1 MRRKGLPACCI
12 KSQAT
17 IEKKEP
23 AVKENKTVRL
33 QLSKYREKTTKKRST
48 KRHRALTLLYIL
60 HTDTAV
66 NEKAGFG
73 HRNRLKLSKVARVDK
88 KRKSERRQRTPSRLL

>member
-1 MRRKGLPACCI
+1 MRRKGLPGCCI

-17 IEKKEP
+17 IEKKEQ

-33 QLSKYREKTTKKRST
+33 QLSKCREKTTKKRST

-66 NEKAGFG
+66 NESNTHFE
-73 HRNRLKLSKVARVDK
+73 LV
-88 KRKSERRQRTPSRLL
+88 